1 MFAGCLDINGVG
13 AKELANF
20 SKSVH
25 PVQIDVTKEQ
35 DVSDALKFVEDTI
48 QDKGSCKYV
57 STQVFSR
64 VKSSR
69 LTPRPLKKT
78 KTKKKPIK
86 TFQIAAVF

>member
-25 PVQIDVTKEQ
+25 PVQIDVTKEH
-35 DVSDALKFVEDTI
+35 DVSDALKFVADTI

-57 STQVFSR
+57 STQTFSR
-64 VKSSR
+64 VISFGLRKQ
-69 LTPRPLKKT
+69 KT
-78 KTKKKPIK
+78 QKTQPIQ
-86 TFQIAAVF
+86 TCQNAAVM